1 MRWEKMLLLFIVV
14 FGGSTA
20 LRAQPVKL
28 AVDVP
33 SPVAAPNAT
42 IGCVVRLLDGAN
54 RPFTAKADLPVDLL
68 VTTTEGHSAR
78 QSLTISAGQQTG
90 AVQVPL
96 PASGLVRLRAQHR
109 ALLDGEALVRVT
121 IPTAPDVTPVLY
133 LWYAPQCR
141 TLVANGR
148 DPALVQAALSAP
160 APTDIRLQ
168 FQASGGRLSPRQ
180 SVVIPKGQISV
191 AFPVS
196 ALRSGDVTVQFL
208 GAQPPVESR
217 DPSVLRIRF
226 AQMPVQVRL
235 RTPTNDIRFGSRLPL
250 IVLLTDENGE
260 PCAADVPRE
269 VRLQVMDGTAVIFPA
284 VLHFDA
290 GQSETRVIVF
300 PLVAGVVGLS
310 GESLRLGDGILSA
323 NVQWPVAVLI
333 AALLSGCTLG
343 LVAESI
349 RWRRQPYSRHRG
361 GWLVVAAVR
370 GLLGSVGGLIAF
382 VVVIAMV
389 NVGGALWVWLPVP
402 EHLVSVPIGMLCGT
416 LGGWVTLTVA
426 QRLRPSND

>member
-42 IGCVVRLLDGAN
+42 ISCVVRLLDGAN
-54 RPFTAKADLPVDLL
+54 RPFTPKADLPVDLL
-68 VTTTEGHSAR
+68 VTTTEGHSVR

-96 PASGLVRLRAQHR
+96 PSSGLVRLRAQHR
-109 ALLDGEALVRVT
+109 ALLDGEAFVRVT

-148 DPALVQAALSAP
+148 DPALVQAAMSAP

-208 GAQPPVESR
+208 GAQPPVKCH

-235 RTPTNDIRFGSRLPL
+235 RTPTNDIRLGSRLPL

-269 VRLQVMDGTAVIFPA
+269 VRLQVMDGTAVICPA
-284 VLHFDA
+284 ILHFDA
-290 GQSETRVIVF
+290 GQSEARATAF

-333 AALLSGCTLG
+333 ATLLSGVTVG

-349 RWRRQPYSRHRG
+349 RWRHQPYSRHPG
-361 GWLVVAAVR
+361 GWLVVAVGR

-389 NVGGALWVWLPVP
+389 NVAGALWMWLPVP
-402 EHLVSVPIGMLCGT
+402 DHLVSMPIGMLCGA
-416 LGGWVTLTVA
+416 LGSWVTLPVA